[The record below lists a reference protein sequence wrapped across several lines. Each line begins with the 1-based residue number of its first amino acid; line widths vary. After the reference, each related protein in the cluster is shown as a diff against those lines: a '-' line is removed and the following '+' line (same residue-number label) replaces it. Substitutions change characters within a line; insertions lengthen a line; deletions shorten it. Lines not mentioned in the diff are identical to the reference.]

1 MKSECRESIAQFP
14 RRPVPIAQFPCRPVS
29 LLVGRRHMTGE
40 YQKYNPSSSRTVN
53 QYYTLKFYTS
63 SISTISDEIPVLNQT
78 VLHSNILYHFQR
90 IGT

>member
-1 MKSECRESIAQFP
+1 MKAECRENQLLSFP
-14 RRPVPIAQFPCRPVS
+14 VGPSLYLSFPVGP

-40 YQKYNPSSSRTVN
+40 YQKYNPSSSCTVN